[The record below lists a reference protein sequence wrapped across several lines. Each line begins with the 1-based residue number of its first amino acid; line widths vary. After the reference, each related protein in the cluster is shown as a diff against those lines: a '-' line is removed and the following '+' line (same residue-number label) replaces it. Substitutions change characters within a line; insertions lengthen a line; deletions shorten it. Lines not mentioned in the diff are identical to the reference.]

1 VSFGALMRAIEL
13 NNVAVQMNQLAFS
26 IGRLAAEDP
35 AALESLWQARHAAK
49 QTVRV
54 DTLDEL
60 IAHREG
66 RLQIY
71 GGASYVKRYRAL
83 VDAARRAESAVDANS
98 ERVTRAVAT
107 TFYRLL
113 AVKDE
118 YEVARLHTDAAFREA
133 LEAQFEGVAGKDFG
147 IKFNLAPPTLT
158 RAHSGAN
165 PTKKTFGQWMW
176 PVLGVLAKVR
186 GLRGTM
192 LDPFGRTLERKMEHE
207 LADDYETTLQR
218 ALAKL
223 DADNLEDVAKLADLH
238 ARVRGYG
245 HVKLANLAGVKRGE
259 RDLVARL
266 QIEAATGASV
276 KKSLEEVKGAGQLR
290 GIPVVVAK

>member
-1 VSFGALMRAIEL
+1 VT
-13 NNVAVQMNQLAFS
+13 MNQLAFS
-26 IGRLAAEDP
+26 IGRLAAHDTL
-35 AALESLWQARHAAK
+35 ALEALWQARHPVK

-66 RLQIY
+66 RLLTY
-71 GGASYVKRYRAL
+71 GGAGYVARYRAL
-83 VDAARRAESAVDANS
+83 VDSARRAETAVANNS

-107 TFYRLL
+107 TYYRLL

-158 RAHSGAN
+158 RAQPGVN
-165 PTKKTFGQWMW
+165 PVKKTFGQWMW
-176 PVLGVLAKVR
+176 PVLGVLAKWR
-186 GLRGTM
+186 GLRGTP
-192 LDPFGRTLERKMEHE
+192 LDPFGRTLERKMERE
-207 LADDYETTLQR
+207 LASDYEITMQR
-218 ALAKL
+218 ALMKL
-223 DADNLEDVAKLADLH
+223 DAENLEEVARLADLH

-245 HVKLANLAGVKRGE
+245 HVKLANLAGVKRAE
-259 RDLVARL
+259 RDLCARL
-266 QIEAATGASV
+266 QIDAATGDAV
-276 KKSLEEVKGAGQLR
+276 KKSLEEMKGAGQLR